1 MLRAWGVRGDDAR
14 LAALAADVGN
24 HALSVS
30 VLGSFLAGF
39 GAGNPG
45 FADQLDL
52 RREAGDDA
60 QAARLAR
67 ILQGYA
73 EHLPRA
79 ERDLLVRLSVFPR
92 GVSVT
97 LLGIVVSAGG
107 EVAGALV
114 RCDEAELLRL
124 ARRLVARGLAF
135 AYARGQERIF
145 TAHPFLR
152 DWFRQL
158 LGAGATSVH
167 QAIRT
172 AIAPTL
178 EARPARPAT
187 DTELLDRYEALI
199 EHTRLAGAELEAFDL
214 YWFGLGA
221 HEHLGKR
228 LGENTRGVRIMAAF
242 SWSGLPEDV
251 VPTLALRD
259 RAVLLAEWGLHLKDL
274 GQLEHAAHIFKI
286 AERWVRQLEDPGDL
300 SDSLLN
306 AAEVAFLRGRLP
318 EARSR
323 SGEALAQAGIA
334 KDKLKPGYS
343 AWSTGLSHFTRLVRS
358 PKQRWTSMRRK
369 P

>member
-1 MLRAWGVRGDDAR
+1 MPAVR
-14 LAALAADVGN
+14 
-24 HALSVS
+24 S
-30 VLGSFLAGF
+30 
-39 GAGNPG
+39 
-45 FADQLDL
+45 
-52 RREAGDDA
+52 E
-60 QAARLAR
+60 
-67 ILQGYA
+67 
-73 EHLPRA
+73 
-79 ERDLLVRLSVFPR
+79 
-92 GVSVT
+92 
-97 LLGIVVSAGG
+97 
-107 EVAGALV
+107 
-114 RCDEAELLRL
+114 
-124 ARRLVARGLAF
+124 
-135 AYARGQERIF
+135 IF

-242 SWSGLPEDV
+242 SSSGLPEDV

-343 AWSTGLSHFTRLVRS
+343 HALPGYRTSRAWCDRRSKGGLRCGGSPDGFAAPFRCRCLAGSTSARPRLARCRTPSVRGQLGESSAQQLQPRRVSLSRPPGS
-358 PKQRWTSMRRK
+358 RRCAAVARGDRAPSGRDAELDREK
-369 P
+369 R